1 MPGGDACWGRTEKN
15 WGLEALMGGQ
25 NSPGK
30 EHLSRALREAS
41 EPPLWV
47 VEGEGRLA

>member
-1 MPGGDACWGRTEKN
+1 
-15 WGLEALMGGQ
+15 MGGQ

-41 EPPLWV
+41 EPPPWV
-47 VEGEGRLA
+47 VEGEGRQA